1 MIWARNASVFVCI
14 QVQTTGDW
22 YSLCFCL
29 LLVLFRFIRQLQVE
43 SQERDMQ
50 EKIITSQREKE
61 LREKQ
66 LEQEERL
73 AKVAQASSA

>member
-1 MIWARNASVFVCI
+1 
-14 QVQTTGDW
+14 
-22 YSLCFCL
+22 
-29 LLVLFRFIRQLQVE
+29 
-43 SQERDMQ
+43 MQ

-73 AKVAQASSA
+73 AKVTELSLLNTFAPMTLW

>member
-1 MIWARNASVFVCI
+1 MPLRLSVS
-14 QVQTTGDW
+14 QVQTTGLW
-22 YSLCFCL
+22 YSFCFCL
-29 LLVLFRFIRQLQVE
+29 LPVVFRFIRRLQVE
-43 SQERDMQ
+43 SQERDME

>member
-1 MIWARNASVFVCI
+1 MPLCLSVS

-22 YSLCFCL
+22 YSLCFYL
-29 LLVLFRFIRQLQVE
+29 LPVVFRFIRQLQVE

>member
-1 MIWARNASVFVCI
+1 
-14 QVQTTGDW
+14 
-22 YSLCFCL
+22 
-29 LLVLFRFIRQLQVE
+29 
-43 SQERDMQ
+43 MQ

-73 AKVAQASSA
+73 AKVTEAASAEFVEYL

>member
-1 MIWARNASVFVCI
+1 MV
-14 QVQTTGDW
+14 
-22 YSLCFCL
+22 
-29 LLVLFRFIRQLQVE
+29 FRFIRRLQVE

>member
-1 MIWARNASVFVCI
+1 MPLCLSVS

-29 LLVLFRFIRQLQVE
+29 LPVVFRFIRRLQVE

-73 AKVAQASSA
+73 AKVAKASSA

>member
-1 MIWARNASVFVCI
+1 MPLCLSVS

-29 LLVLFRFIRQLQVE
+29 LLVVFRFIRRLQVE

>member
-1 MIWARNASVFVCI
+1 MQAM
-14 QVQTTGDW
+14 GDW
-22 YSLCFCL
+22 YSLCL
-29 LLVLFRFIRQLQVE
+29 SHLLVFRFIQRLQLE
-43 SQERDMQ
+43 SQEQDMQ

-73 AKVAQASSA
+73 AKVTEAASA